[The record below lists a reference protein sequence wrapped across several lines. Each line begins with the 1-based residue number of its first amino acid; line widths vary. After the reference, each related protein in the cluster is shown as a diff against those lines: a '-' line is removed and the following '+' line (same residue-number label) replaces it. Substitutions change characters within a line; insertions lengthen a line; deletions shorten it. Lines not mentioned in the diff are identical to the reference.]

1 MSPDIKLISEC
12 KMKFDSQIIHMRIQ
26 EVVFTENDLSKD
38 IANDIAFHL
47 TDWLDEL
54 EKYVEFC
61 SNPGKLTNE
70 EIDKLLIAFLIHVPN
85 HLAAASKLYLDIPV
99 SDIFG
104 IKATSESDIN

>member
-1 MSPDIKLISEC
+1 
-12 KMKFDSQIIHMRIQ
+12 MKFESHIIRKRIQ
-26 EVVFTENDLSKD
+26 EVVFTENDLSEG

-61 SNPGKLTNE
+61 SNPGKLTDE
-70 EIDKLLIAFLIHVPN
+70 EIDKLLIAFLIHAPN

-99 SDIFG
+99 SDIFDVNA
-104 IKATSESDIN
+104 ISKSENN